1 MRKPRM
7 GIYLESDIKSIYD
20 ETADLMGIPTSRFIA
35 QLLNESAPSIKAM
48 QVPLKTALSS
58 KKEALAGISTLLDDL
73 KDQATE
79 HQMEILK
86 GKSKDS
92 KV

>member
-1 MRKPRM
+1 
-7 GIYLESDIKSIYD
+7 
-20 ETADLMGIPTSRFIA
+20 
-35 QLLNESAPSIKAM
+35 M

-86 GKSKDS
+86 GKSRDS
-92 KV
+92 EV